1 MHPCTVYFG
10 QALLKRWKE
19 NTQQFFLVH
28 VLRLLVGKF
37 VDVKP
42 KFFFKKNNFQENISI
57 CGYLTCIEN
66 MSENEVNRSVDETE
80 KVFRRLSCKMNNI
93 FQNIPFRMN
102 EYNNKK
108 KQKQQHHCTITA
120 QHRQQYSNS
129 RFNGYG

>member
-1 MHPCTVYFG
+1 M
-10 QALLKRWKE
+10 
-19 NTQQFFLVH
+19 
-28 VLRLLVGKF
+28 
-37 VDVKP
+37 
-42 KFFFKKNNFQENISI
+42 
-57 CGYLTCIEN
+57 TCIEN

-120 QHRQQYSNS
+120 QPSATIQQ
-129 RFNGYG
+129 